1 VLEAKN
7 VQVREDLTVEVQP
20 VDIEDRQVK
29 ELKGKDISLVIIFEV
44 ENFVVG
50 EIVSPIFQLNK

>member
-1 VLEAKN
+1 M
-7 VQVREDLTVEVQP
+7 QVREDLTVEVQP